1 MELFVPVK
9 ELLIRS
15 WEFFA
20 KFLFAVVIFIIGW
33 IIAKII
39 RTIVVRLL
47 KALRVDTIAEQAKI
61 ADFLSKGGI
70 KYTLSELVAIIIYWI
85 LLLGVLVSSLNMLA
99 LTGMSGLLDR
109 ILGYLPNV
117 IGGLIIL
124 ITGIFISVFVGSI
137 VRTTAANVGVN
148 QSSLLGKIAQVA
160 ILVFAILITLD
171 ELKIGAVL
179 VSAMNIVL
187 GTIGLGLALAFGLGC
202 KDIAAKFVSEIVD
215 KLKKK

>member
-39 RTIVVRLL
+39 RTIVVRFL
-47 KALRVDTIAEQAKI
+47 KALRVDTVAEQVKI
-61 ADFLSKGGI
+61 ADFLSKGGV

-109 ILGYLPNV
+109 ILEYLPNV

-124 ITGIFISVFVGSI
+124 ITGIFISVFVGSV

-148 QSSLLGKIAQVA
+148 QASLLGKVAQVA
-160 ILVFAILITLD
+160 IFAFTIIITLD
-171 ELKIGAVL
+171 QLKIGAVL

-215 KLKKK
+215 KMKKK